1 MKRLAELKNGLG
13 VIFLSML
20 IGFSALAQSDQ
31 KPKPERYEANTL
43 LKDGGRPT
51 GGFFAPGAK
60 VTDVNGQGS
69 IMAGAQMAM
78 VLGHR
83 FNIGAVAYMLLSETN
98 SGQTVLSFMPPRFL
112 EMGYAGLL
120 LEPVFFDRS
129 MFHLTVP
136 TIIGIGAASMNYYRI
151 WDRGYYNY
159 SGHRTDAF
167 FVLEPGANLELNV
180 AKALRFYAGGSY
192 RLVMDSKLFHGS
204 DQSLSGI
211 SFNFGLKVG
220 WF

>member
-1 MKRLAELKNGLG
+1 MKDLLHKFCFGFLVVGFVLMAFNLK
-13 VIFLSML
+13 
-20 IGFSALAQSDQ
+20 AQSDESR
-31 KPKPERYEANTL
+31 KRYEANTL

-60 VTDVNGQGS
+60 VTDVNGQAS

-83 FNIGAVAYMLLSETN
+83 LNIGIAGYALLSETY
-98 SGQTVLSFMPPRFL
+98 SKELSFLHFPPQFL

-129 MFHLTVP
+129 VFHLTLP
-136 TIIGIGAASMNYYRI
+136 AIIGIGAASTNYYRI
-151 WDRGYYNY
+151 WDQGYYEYGN
-159 SGHRTDAF
+159 HRADAF
-167 FVLEPGANLELNV
+167 FVLEPGANLEVNV

-192 RLVMDSKLFHGS
+192 RFVIDSQLFDRS
-204 DQSLSGI
+204 DQRLSGF